1 MVNSEQADIKEINME
16 NFNMKAY
23 WAISLVLLVIYFY
36 VSTHSTLLIMVIA
49 LNMFI
54 VASLSEKLN
63 KLSDELDQAREDK
76 RPK

>member
-1 MVNSEQADIKEINME
+1 MG

-23 WAISLVLLVIYFY
+23 WAISLVLLIIYFY
-36 VSTHSTLLIMVIA
+36 VSTHPTLLIMVIA
-49 LNMFI
+49 VNMFI

-76 RPK
+76 RPE